1 MKPLPD
7 RIQGTDGI
15 RGPVHLASEFPGRGP
30 LEVFLEQGVLTEEF
44 FELYAYATCQMV
56 LEAGWANPGEE
67 VILGWDTRDASGVFN
82 QAAVRG
88 VRKSGL
94 HAVVVGIQPTPA
106 VALYLVKRQAALAL
120 MLTASHNPSH
130 QNGIKVFLGG
140 DALKLFPE
148 DDRRL
153 TRHLGETPWTLLQQL
168 EPEGML
174 REAEDSAREAFAAFC
189 RDFRNSWLP
198 QLPQQLVLV
207 ADAANGAYAP
217 VLSSLLEG
225 LPHRVVNANLEGI
238 NARSGVADLEGL
250 QEVRPEEVE
259 SGRFQGYEALEV
271 LLDEGR
277 SCKYHRKET
286 LALGLVF
293 DGDGDRC
300 FLMYYDPEA
309 DTIRINTGDSCALL
323 MAQHMTGKRFVNTVE
338 SDLEA
343 LRAAR
348 ARGWKATQC
357 AVGDKWILWQAL
369 RNEWEQRAAL
379 LEDAVPEVDALLKA
393 MDAMETDSR
402 HDALHL
408 SLLVRQ
414 ARARL
419 ADEELDYPD
428 FGLGYEESGHVIT
441 PGWLQDDSGTERVV
455 YVGNG
460 LKTGLNLLA
469 SLDWSSVLATLDS
482 LKTPYENGHQRSR
495 PVYYVKSE
503 ALLPGHPVRQRLLQ
517 EMKTVLQATWPEAEQ
532 KELFL
537 PEEPTMLAIGVWS
550 HQSIEALLF
559 IRNSGTED
567 KATLYIR
574 GQRSHQERLEQVE
587 EQLFRSL
594 LRDLKDDSKPQGR
607 AELEVLRNIRAGDPI
622 QVEERVSLEHL
633 LHEMHA
639 RQSLIC
645 RVDQQ
650 WALTPWGELR
660 LAFSERSE

>member
-1 MKPLPD
+1 MTSLPD

-15 RGPVHLASEFPGRGP
+15 RGPVHLASEFPGQDP
-30 LEVFLEQGVLTEEF
+30 LTVWAQQGVLTEAF
-44 FELYAYATCQMV
+44 FELYAYSACQMV
-56 LEAGWANPGEE
+56 LETGWAQPGDE
-67 VILGWDTRDASGVFN
+67 VVLGWDTRDASGAFN

-120 MLTASHNPSH
+120 MLTASHNPAH
-130 QNGIKVFLGG
+130 QNGIKAFLGEN
-140 DALKLFPE
+140 ALKLFPE

-153 TRHLGETPWTLLQQL
+153 TRYLKETSWAQLQEL

-174 REAEDSAREAFAAFC
+174 REAEDGACETFAAFC
-189 RDFRNSWLP
+189 HDPRNSWLDR
-198 QLPQQLVLV
+198 LPQDLFLV

-217 VLSSLLEG
+217 TLDLLLEG
-225 LPHRVVNANLEGI
+225 LPHRVVNAAREGI
-238 NARSGVADLEGL
+238 NARSGVADLEG
-250 QEVRPEEVE
+250 VEEILPDE
-259 SGRFQGYEALEV
+259 IQFGRFQGYQALEV
-271 LLDEGR
+271 LLEEGR
-277 SCKYHRKET
+277 LCKHERRER

-309 DTIRINTGDSCALL
+309 DRIRVNTGDTCALL
-323 MAQHMTGKRFVNTVE
+323 LARRMTGKRFVNTVE

-343 LRAAR
+343 LRTAR
-348 ARGWKATQC
+348 ARGWTATQC

-369 RNEWEQRAAL
+369 RSEWEQRAEML
-379 LEDAVPEVDALLKA
+379 SEPVPEVQALL
-393 MDAMETDSR
+393 DAMGTMEAESK

-408 SLLVRQ
+408 SLLLRQ
-414 ARARL
+414 ARAAL
-419 ADEELDYPD
+419 SEDALEYPD

-441 PGWLQDDSGTERVV
+441 PGWLQDDSGAERVV

-460 LKTGLNLLA
+460 LKTGFNLLA
-469 SLDWSSVLATLDS
+469 SLEWGSVVETLDS
-482 LKTPYENGHQRSR
+482 LRTPYANGHQRSR
-495 PVYYVKSE
+495 PVYYVNSE
-503 ALLPGHPVRQRLLQ
+503 ALLPGHAVRQQLLE
-517 EMKTVLQATWPEAEQ
+517 EMKTALRETWPEGEQ
-532 KELFL
+532 RELFL
-537 PEEPTMLAIGVWS
+537 PEEPTMLALELWVNQG
-550 HQSIEALLF
+550 IEALLF

-567 KATLYIR
+567 KATLYVR
-574 GQRSHQERLEQVE
+574 GQRRHQERLEQVE

-607 AELEVLRNIRAGDPI
+607 AELEVLRHIRSGAPI
-622 QVEERVSLEHL
+622 QVQERVSLEHL

-639 RQSLIC
+639 RQSLIR
-645 RVDQQ
+645 RVDQE
-650 WALTPWGELR
+650 WTLTHWGEMR